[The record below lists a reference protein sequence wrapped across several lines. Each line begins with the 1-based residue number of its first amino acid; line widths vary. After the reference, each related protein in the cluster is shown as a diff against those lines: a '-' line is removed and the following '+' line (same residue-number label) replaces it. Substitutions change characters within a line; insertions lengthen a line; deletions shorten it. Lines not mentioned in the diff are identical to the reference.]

1 MVFKPLV
8 AAEMHFVTGLH
19 SVTEQCGK
27 VGKEQGFGWGSEV
40 HGCLFSSEKIR
51 TRGGLAELKFPGP

>member
-51 TRGGLAELKFPGP
+51 TGGLG